1 MIGRIDHGLLV
12 LLGVAKGDEK
22 PDVQYM
28 VEKLATLRIFSDAQS
43 KMNLSLSDVQGGVL
57 IVSQFTLLAD
67 TAKGRRP
74 AFDQA
79 APPDIARTL
88 YEEVVTGLK
97 NRGLK
102 VETGRFG
109 ASMQVMLENDGPV
122 TLILDSRSS
131 DRGIERTRA

>member
-1 MIGRIDHGLLV
+1 MGRIDHGLLV

-28 VEKLATLRIFSDAQS
+28 VEKLATLRIFGDAQG
-43 KMNLSLSDVQGGVL
+43 KMNFSLGDVQGGVL

-67 TAKGRRP
+67 TSKGRRP

-79 APPDIARTL
+79 APPDIARAL
-88 YEEVVTGLK
+88 YEEVVAGLK
-97 NRGLK
+97 SRGFK

-109 ASMQVMLENDGPV
+109 AVMRVALENDGPV
-122 TLILDSRSS
+122 TVILDSRCP
-131 DRGIERTRA
+131 DQELEGRGA